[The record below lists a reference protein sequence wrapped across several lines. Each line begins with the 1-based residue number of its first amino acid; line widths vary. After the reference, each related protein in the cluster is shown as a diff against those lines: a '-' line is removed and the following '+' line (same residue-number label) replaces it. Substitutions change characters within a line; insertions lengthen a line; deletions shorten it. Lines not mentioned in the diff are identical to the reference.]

1 MNLPTHLARVAA
13 DAALA
18 RRLGDALAERFAADA
33 AVAIFEIAD
42 GRWMVEVHFTAP
54 PARAAIRRLVQAVG
68 GGRAVL
74 TFATVAPRDWVKASL
89 AGLAPVAAGRFL
101 VHGAHDRAAV
111 GPNRLSIEI
120 EAGLAFGTGHHATT
134 RGCLLAL
141 DRLMSSRRARGRHAV
156 LDLGTGSGV
165 LAIAAARALRRRVV
179 ASDIDK
185 LALAVARDNARINGA
200 ASLIELVHA
209 RGLAAHRLRER
220 GPYELVFA
228 NILLAPL
235 KIVAAPMAR
244 LLAPGARV
252 VLSGLLVM
260 HAAAALAAYAVHG
273 LALERRIVLDGWA
286 TLVLRRRA

>member
-1 MNLPTHLARVAA
+1 MNLPTHLARVAP
-13 DAALA
+13 AA
-18 RRLGDALAERFAADA
+18 
-33 AVAIFEIAD
+33 
-42 GRWMVEVHFTAP
+42 P
-54 PARAAIRRLVQAVG
+54 
-68 GGRAVL
+68 
-74 TFATVAPRDWVKASL
+74 
-89 AGLAPVAAGRFL
+89 GRFL

-134 RGCLLAL
+134 RGCLLPL
-141 DRLMSSRRARGRHAV
+141 ERLMSSRRARGRHAV

-185 LALAVARDNARINGA
+185 RALAVARDNARLHGA
-200 ASLIELVHA
+200 AGLVELVHA

-228 NILLAPL
+228 NTLLAPL

-252 VLSGLLVM
+252 VLSGLLGT
-260 HAAAALAAYAVHG
+260 HAAAAPAAHAVPRLG
-273 LALERRIVLDGWA
+273 APPRI
-286 TLVLRRRA
+286 